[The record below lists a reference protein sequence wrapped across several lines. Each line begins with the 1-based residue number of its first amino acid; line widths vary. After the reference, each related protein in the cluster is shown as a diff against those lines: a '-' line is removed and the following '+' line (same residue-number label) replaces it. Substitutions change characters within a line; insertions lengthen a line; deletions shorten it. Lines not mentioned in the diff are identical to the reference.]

1 MTLNW
6 NIEVIF
12 DFILALAGF
21 ICTIISYLAPKTRK
35 ITSLNFFR
43 FSIFGMFIFMAL
55 DGLSF
60 LFVSDFIARLTGLA
74 LIPTTLSAIIGVN
87 YTLRE
92 TYYSKGFVLVFGL
105 SILFLF
111 VGFQPNATIPSTESG
126 YLRMDWV
133 GVFNILGILFT
144 AICVLYLFYW
154 GIKTWLNA
162 PLLIKKE
169 ASLFFMG
176 ISITSIL
183 GLFFY
188 LLYLFES
195 FFILL
200 SNLSIL
206 IGIIIFLIAILKE
219 PKLLYILPFTVHRI
233 LVKDREGAPLYD
245 HDWVESNITETI
257 FTGFLNAVQLM
268 SQEVMDIGGIFD
280 INLEEGILIM
290 RESKL
295 VTVGLV
301 ASKSSKLLRESV
313 IKFTRDFE
321 EKFERELK
329 KSVKDMSQ
337 YTGAYDLIEKHFSN
351 FPYKIIKSKK
361 QPLILTGKYI
371 KIPLELETKLRSV
384 FTDEEEYET
393 IKTELIKSPLSMPT
407 EFINLY
413 NDLKHEIDQ
422 LSGEDLKYLNTNLS
436 NEE

>member
-12 DFILALAGF
+12 DFAIAFAGLIF
-21 ICTIISYLAPKTRK
+21 MIITYIKPKTQK
-35 ITSLNFFR
+35 ITSLNFIR
-43 FSIFGMFIFMAL
+43 LSIFGMFIFMFF

-60 LFVSDFIARLTGLA
+60 LFVSNLFSRLTGLV
-74 LIPTTLSAIIGVN
+74 LIPTVLCMIIGVN
-87 YTLRE
+87 YTIRE

-105 SILFLF
+105 GILFVS
-111 VGFQPNATIPSTESG
+111 VGLQPNVTIPSTESG
-126 YLRMDWV
+126 YLRMAWV
-133 GVFNILGILFT
+133 GLFNIFGILFT
-144 AICVLYLFYW
+144 VILVLYFFYW
-154 GIKTWLNA
+154 GIKTYLNA

-169 ASLFFMG
+169 AFLFFIG
-176 ISITSIL
+176 ISLNAIL
-183 GLFFY
+183 GLVFY

-195 FFILL
+195 FFILI
-200 SNLSIL
+200 SNLLIL
-206 IGIIIFLIAILKE
+206 IGAMIVLVSVLRE

-245 HDWVESNITETI
+245 HDWAESNINETI

-268 SQEVMDIGGIFD
+268 SKEVMDIGGLLD

-290 RESKL
+290 RESKH

-337 YTGAYDLIEKHFSN
+337 YTGAYELIERYFSN
-351 FPYKIIKSKK
+351 FPYMIIKSKK
-361 QPLILTGKYI
+361 QPLLLSGNYV
-371 KIPLELETKLRSV
+371 KIPLELDNKLRSV
-384 FTDEEEYET
+384 FTDEEEYEA
-393 IKTELIKSPLSMPT
+393 IKTEIIKSPLGMPT

-413 NDLKHEIDQ
+413 NDLKHERDQ
-422 LSGEDLKYLNTNLS
+422 LSSKDVKSLIMDPS

>member
-12 DFILALAGF
+12 DFVIAFAGL
-21 ICTIISYLAPKTRK
+21 ISTIITYLPPKTQK
-35 ITSLNFFR
+35 ITSLNFIR
-43 FSIFGMFIFMAL
+43 LSIFGMFIFMFF

-60 LFVSDFIARLTGLA
+60 LFVSDFIARLTGLM
-74 LIPTTLSAIIGVN
+74 LIPTALSIIIGVN
-87 YTLRE
+87 YTIRE

-111 VGFQPNATIPSTESG
+111 VGLQPNATIPSTESG
-126 YLRMDWV
+126 YLRIEWV
-133 GVFNILGILFT
+133 GFFNIFGILFT
-144 AICVLYLFYW
+144 AIAVLYMFYW

-169 ASLFFMG
+169 ASLFFTG
-176 ISITSIL
+176 ISITTII

-188 LLYLFES
+188 FMYLFES
-195 FFILL
+195 FYILI
-200 SNLSIL
+200 SNLLIL
-206 IGIIIFLIAILKE
+206 IGVIIFLVAILKE

-268 SQEVMDIGGIFD
+268 SQEVMDIGGLLD
-280 INLEEGILIM
+280 INLEEGILIV

-301 ASKSSKLLRESV
+301 ATKSSKLLRESV

-321 EKFERELK
+321 EKFE
-329 KSVKDMSQ
+329 
-337 YTGAYDLIEKHFSN
+337 
-351 FPYKIIKSKK
+351 
-361 QPLILTGKYI
+361 
-371 KIPLELETKLRSV
+371 
-384 FTDEEEYET
+384 
-393 IKTELIKSPLSMPT
+393 
-407 EFINLY
+407 
-413 NDLKHEIDQ
+413 
-422 LSGEDLKYLNTNLS
+422 
-436 NEE
+436 

>member
-6 NIEVIF
+6 NIEVILEL
-12 DFILALAGF
+12 IIGIAGLF
-21 ICTIISYLAPKTRK
+21 LTIITFLTPKAQR
-35 ITSLNFFR
+35 ITSLNFIKATFLGMSLFWIFDG
-43 FSIFGMFIFMAL
+43 FSILFI
-55 DGLSF
+55 
-60 LFVSDFIARLTGLA
+60 SDFFSRLSGLM
-74 LIPTTLSAIIGVN
+74 LIPASLSLIIGIN
-87 YTLRE
+87 YTIRE
-92 TYYSKGFVLVFGL
+92 TYYSKGFTLAFGL
-105 SILFLF
+105 SFLFLF
-111 VGFQPNATIPSTESG
+111 IGLQPNATILSTESG
-126 YLRMDWV
+126 YLRVEWV
-133 GVFNILGILFT
+133 GLFEIFAILHT
-144 AICVLYLFYW
+144 AIIGLYLFYW

-169 ASLFFMG
+169 TSLFFLG
-176 ISITSIL
+176 ISVAVII

-188 LLYLFES
+188 FLYFFEQ
-195 FFILL
+195 FFILISDL
-200 SNLSIL
+200 ALL
-206 IGIIIFLIAILKE
+206 IGAIIMLVAIIRE

-233 LVKDREGAPLYD
+233 LVQDREGAPLYD
-245 HDWVESNITETI
+245 HDWAESNITETI

-268 SQEVMDIGGIFD
+268 SQEVMDIGGLLD

-337 YTGAYDLIEKHFSN
+337 YTGAYELIERYFSN
-351 FPYKIIKSKK
+351 FPYKIIKNKK
-361 QPLILTGKYI
+361 QPLLITGKYM
-371 KIPLELETKLRSV
+371 KIPLELDNKLRSV
-384 FTDEEEYET
+384 FTDEEEYNA
-393 IKTELIKSPLSMPT
+393 IKTELLKSPLGMPT

-413 NDLKHEIDQ
+413 NDLKHERDK
-422 LSGEDLKYLNTNLS
+422 LSSEDVRYLNTNRS